1 MRVVISAT
9 LFLAFAALAHGE
21 PMAVRGAGA
30 STCAAYASYAETYK
44 SNPSE
49 ANTYLTWAQGF
60 MSGLNYG
67 HLRTKDTLDL
77 NPQALQAFPIETQ
90 GRLLQQYCEQHPTM
104 SFSAAVFALWV
115 EMRKSQGLSA
125 GP

>member
-9 LFLAFAALAHGE
+9 FLLAFAASAHGE

-30 STCAAYASYAETYK
+30 STCAAYMAYAETYK
-44 SNPSE
+44 GNPSE
-49 ANTYLTWAQGF
+49 ANTYLTWALGF

-67 HLRTKDTLDL
+67 HLRTKDTTDL
-77 NPQALQAFPIETQ
+77 NPQASIETQ
-90 GRLLQQYCEQHPTM
+90 GRLLQQFCEQHPSM

-115 EMRKSQGLSA
+115 EMRKSQGLSTE
-125 GP
+125 P

>member
-9 LFLAFAALAHGE
+9 FLLAFAASAHGE

-30 STCAAYASYAETYK
+30 STCASYAETYK
-44 SNPSE
+44 KGNPSE
-49 ANTYLTWAQGF
+49 AGTYLTWAQGF

-67 HLRTKDTLDL
+67 HLRTKDTTDL
-77 NPQALQAFPIETQ
+77 NPQASIETQ
-90 GRLLQQYCEQHPTM
+90 GRLLQQFCEQHPST

-115 EMRKSQGLSA
+115 EMRKSQGLST

>member
-44 SNPSE
+44 KGNPSE
-49 ANTYLTWAQGF
+49 AGTYLTWAQGF

-67 HLRTKDTLDL
+67 HLRTKDTTDL
-77 NPQALQAFPIETQ
+77 NPQASIETQ
-90 GRLLQQYCEQHPTM
+90 GRLLQQFCEQHPSM

-115 EMRKSQGLSA
+115 EMRKSQGLST

>member
-9 LFLAFAALAHGE
+9 FLLAFAASAHGE

-30 STCAAYASYAETYK
+30 STCASYAETYA
-44 SNPSE
+44 S
-49 ANTYLTWAQGF
+49 TYLTWAQGF

-67 HLRTKDTLDL
+67 HLRTKDTIDL
-77 NPQALQAFPIETQ
+77 NPQAFPIETQ
-90 GRLLQQYCEQHPTM
+90 ERLLQQFCEQHPSM

-115 EMRKSQGLSA
+115 EMRKSQGFPP

>member
-9 LFLAFAALAHGE
+9 FVLAFAASAHGE

-30 STCAAYASYAETYK
+30 STCASYAETYK
-44 SNPSE
+44 KGNPSE
-49 ANTYLTWAQGF
+49 AGTYLTWAQGF

-115 EMRKSQGLSA
+115 EMRKSQGLST

>member
-9 LFLAFAALAHGE
+9 FVLAFAASAHGE

-30 STCAAYASYAETYK
+30 STCAAYMAYAETYK
-44 SNPSE
+44 GNPSE
-49 ANTYLTWAQGF
+49 ANTYLTWALGF
-60 MSGLNYG
+60 MSGLNYP
-67 HLRTKDTLDL
+67 HLRTKDTTDL
-77 NPQALQAFPIETQ
+77 NPQASIETQ
-90 GRLLQQYCEQHPTM
+90 GRLLQQFCEQHPSM